1 MKLIAFDLD
10 GTLTQ
15 HKTPLEE
22 GNRAFLSLL
31 SRHYRL
37 LMVGAGDSERI
48 ASQMDYFPI
57 EILGNYGMQY
67 AVVEGGKRTVLR
79 EETVYCDREKIK
91 QTTDDLRRRF
101 GFTVYRGDSALFFST
116 GCAAFPLLGTDATL
130 EEKLAFDPDKSRRR
144 ALLPEVR
151 AAFPDYEVFVGGA
164 SSFDLAPRPYNKY
177 YALVRFCCENGIPFS
192 DVLYVGDDPGEG
204 GNDEPVYRAGV
215 PFVMIDDYRKLP
227 EQLAFLLPA
236 PAGATT

>member
-57 EILGNYGMQY
+57 EILGNYG
-67 AVVEGGKRTVLR
+67 TVLKSF
-79 EETVYCDREKIK
+79 EMKA
-91 QTTDDLRRRF
+91 
-101 GFTVYRGDSALFFST
+101 GDSVRI
-116 GCAAFPLLGTDATL
+116 TL
-130 EEKLAFDPDKSRRR
+130 EEGT
-144 ALLPEVR
+144 ALQ
-151 AAFPDYEVFVGGA
+151 
-164 SSFDLAPRPYNKY
+164 
-177 YALVRFCCENGIPFS
+177 IS
-192 DVLYVGDDPGEG
+192 DGTCVLISD
-204 GNDEPVYRAGV
+204 
-215 PFVMIDDYRKLP
+215 
-227 EQLAFLLPA
+227 
-236 PAGATT
+236 